1 MVSLGMTTSKSSLYA
16 LIAPI
21 GQLAG
26 NGQLRES
33 IQERRRACEQE
44 AHFWYLS
51 NELVIQFELAF
62 EEGLEAVV
70 AEELSVV
77 VWQQL
82 RFGGKI
88 IPINLDLKELHEHA
102 SQLPLAPL
110 QVKISIRNCSD
121 NSCFGCPKRQLDID
135 IS

>member
-1 MVSLGMTTSKSSLYA
+1 MAIVKTLYA
-16 LIAPI
+16 LFAPV
-21 GQLAG
+21 GQLTG

-33 IQERRRACEQE
+33 IQERRGIYGAE

-51 NELVIQFELAF
+51 NELVGKFGLAC

-70 AEELSVV
+70 AKESSVV

-82 RFGGKI
+82 RFGGEI
-88 IPINLDLKELHEHA
+88 ISVNLDLKELHVHA
-102 SQLPLAPL
+102 IQLPLAPL
-110 QVKISIRNCSD
+110 QAKIATTNCSE
-121 NSCFGCPKRQLDID
+121 NSCFGRCKRQLDID

>member
-1 MVSLGMTTSKSSLYA
+1 MKKFLYA
-16 LIAPI
+16 LMAPI
-21 GQLAG
+21 GQLTG

-33 IQERRRACEQE
+33 IQERRRAYGQE

-51 NELVIQFELAF
+51 NELLGQFELPF
-62 EEGLEAVV
+62 EEGFEAIV

-77 VWQQL
+77 VWQKL

-88 IPINLDLKELHEHA
+88 ISVNLDLKELLEHA

-110 QVKISIRNCSD
+110 QAKISIRNCND
-121 NSCFGCPKRQLDID
+121 DPSCRCRKRQVDEARNLWK
-135 IS
+135 